1 MKRQHP
7 PDDDEDGRGKPKARE
22 DQAQALD
29 LNATPRGFDLNAPF
43 SEEEGQEWIA
53 GSGQEDALHREIFK
67 QHLEPAADLGIDED
81 LDILHSIWSAWT
93 QENWQRLDEILE
105 SVLDEISRFP
115 SSPPRY
121 QYLTCFYIS
130 KKLPNAFCLPRTYKA
145 LLSFLDSSPSEAST
159 KKQNFLPGFS
169 CKLLFRA
176 FNEKPEWPLEF
187 VQAYLD
193 DAINLRNWV
202 DSEHCKEFVANI
214 LTSFDEDLTVG
225 TEDPSDVKGDTAQCS
240 LKNRYPGD
248 EIRQKAKAEFMQALN
263 HLLKV
268 PLIKEN
274 PRILRMLTLGV
285 NYEEVRVIASS
296 MMEGWLNTPFHFRR
310 AKLLLDRV
318 LHFTNGTTMKDFE
331 TVANIL
337 SLRLNQGVSQ
347 MKNASTSFYTE
358 LVIQIV
364 QKRPEYSSLAL
375 KTFLTAELNSTGP
388 HNMKGISVVLKALP
402 DSLSPERALALVIK
416 ELVLSDDHVG
426 RLQEAVTRVL
436 KQLKEIS
443 PCLLC
448 RALLEPWDSIL
459 QQQDS
464 ARQSWFK
471 QVIELSCHFLIQA
484 ATPFSSDEK
493 FLVAISATG
502 KRSRDESL
510 KEILPLFKDLSMK
523 IMTFQEEA
531 LTWCVDVLSSQ
542 LSAGDCK
549 FFTTAVQKLMFLE
562 PVEEYNL
569 SSSSGTVE
577 LNSFQLVAFSMHAS
591 EEVLARII
599 LMGISNQFP
608 MQQEDALHII
618 EKLVWRAAA
627 SDKHAFGTL
636 FADSLQLPAAIMKLS
651 SFYLPSVSRQPLPQ
665 LVIKDLYWRS
675 CLVIIVIAAYN
686 PATIGKSVW
695 ENFPSVRYLLQYL
708 ITEGTKSGLSAADIL
723 EDKEAVL
730 NDIKAEEILDS
741 FLIKELECEPTNVM
755 EPWKGNIML
764 LNTQTNRRKPPT
776 YILEELKDIEPSYD
790 LGRRIR
796 SCTEPSFLCNTV
808 SSQQDFKEA
817 WEWIQKVAGKQP
829 EVLGMLPCDWQVT
842 SFSAPKL

>member
-1 MKRQHP
+1 
-7 PDDDEDGRGKPKARE
+7 
-22 DQAQALD
+22 
-29 LNATPRGFDLNAPF
+29 
-43 SEEEGQEWIA
+43 
-53 GSGQEDALHREIFK
+53 
-67 QHLEPAADLGIDED
+67 
-81 LDILHSIWSAWT
+81 
-93 QENWQRLDEILE
+93 
-105 SVLDEISRFP
+105 
-115 SSPPRY
+115 
-121 QYLTCFYIS
+121 
-130 KKLPNAFCLPRTYKA
+130 
-145 LLSFLDSSPSEAST
+145 
-159 KKQNFLPGFS
+159 
-169 CKLLFRA
+169 
-176 FNEKPEWPLEF
+176 
-187 VQAYLD
+187 
-193 DAINLRNWV
+193 
-202 DSEHCKEFVANI
+202 
-214 LTSFDEDLTVG
+214 
-225 TEDPSDVKGDTAQCS
+225 
-240 LKNRYPGD
+240 
-248 EIRQKAKAEFMQALN
+248 
-263 HLLKV
+263 
-268 PLIKEN
+268 
-274 PRILRMLTLGV
+274 
-285 NYEEVRVIASS
+285 
-296 MMEGWLNTPFHFRR
+296 
-310 AKLLLDRV
+310 
-318 LHFTNGTTMKDFE
+318 
-331 TVANIL
+331 
-337 SLRLNQGVSQ
+337 
-347 MKNASTSFYTE
+347 
-358 LVIQIV
+358 
-364 QKRPEYSSLAL
+364 
-375 KTFLTAELNSTGP
+375 
-388 HNMKGISVVLKALP
+388 
-402 DSLSPERALALVIK
+402 
-416 ELVLSDDHVG
+416 
-426 RLQEAVTRVL
+426 
-436 KQLKEIS
+436 
-443 PCLLC
+443 
-448 RALLEPWDSIL
+448 
-459 QQQDS
+459 
-464 ARQSWFK
+464 
-471 QVIELSCHFLIQA
+471 
-484 ATPFSSDEK
+484 
-493 FLVAISATG
+493 
-502 KRSRDESL
+502 
-510 KEILPLFKDLSMK
+510 MK

-808 SSQQDFKEA
+808 SSQDFKEA

-829 EVLGMLPCDWQVT
+829 EVLGMLPCDWQCKLLYRFIFQAAKSPIHDFLHNLRKLFSEDKASEGDAVSVMKFLSDKLVSRNSHVRACGRKCISGIMNGMVSKTADPTVDIYAQSAEFTWLEALEIAKQAATVSSAIQEALQYESSIDVVWAYLKFLKKQLST
-842 SFSAPKL
+842 SSLAYLSARLLVSRKLLASSLLSTSAKEIISGWNGENAFPILEFFLDAFNTVCTQPLSKWDDVPGSLVKLFSKRHDGTVFHMEIPNIVVEAMVKLLGFIGSNENESSREMVSYENIVQFLLPGFLAKDGDLSMAYIELSTGEKLSILSKEQQDCLISTKDARLVKAGLMDMDARLKVDALINLHVSVEARECLLEELSRLSESSVKNILQPLSTWERLWISGCFPNIEEPGTSPFLKSICELKENVNAQWL